1 MYEDCICLEQSY
13 SYRWPFLEI
22 VEESGH
28 QCTIFEV
35 AIWSEVFGL
44 FVEDMILPTSLY
56 VSVRPIFYTDSDQ
69 PKVAYLSG
77 SDHGVLPFSRISR
90 NTTFREKDI
99 NTDWLNKLNDL
110 EKTPFPSPLDTVP

>member
-1 MYEDCICLEQSY
+1 M
-13 SYRWPFLEI
+13 EI

-44 FVEDMILPTSLY
+44 FVEDNIMILPTSLD
-56 VSVRPIFYTDSDQ
+56 VSVRLIFYTDSDH

-77 SDHGVLPFSRISR
+77 SDHGVLPLSRISR
-90 NTTFREKDI
+90 KHH
-99 NTDWLNKLNDL
+99 LHGKGY
-110 EKTPFPSPLDTVP
+110 KH